1 MSNTEFLDTGAP
13 SCTCADPDVDRLR
26 SLVAAGRDQV
36 EASRLIWGGPGAVV
50 GRDLALV
57 AAGREG
63 RHVVRQALAAAFPW
77 LRLPPSTEPEVS

>member
-1 MSNTEFLDTGAP
+1 MSNTEFQDTAAP

-26 SLVAAGRDQV
+26 SLVASGHDQV

-50 GRDLALV
+50 GRELALL

-63 RHVVRQALAAAFPW
+63 RRIVRDGLAAALPW
-77 LRLPPSTEPEVS
+77 LRFPRSIESEVS